1 MRSHSTL
8 LPLLASFVLVPSAL
22 ARLDTDPWLSE
33 FGGTPDLSFS
43 GITTFAH
50 LPHSRCLDRPDTPFD
65 VAILGVP
72 FDTAVSYRPG
82 ARFGPNGLRSGSRR
96 QRPERGYS
104 SVLGINPYM
113 TGLNIVSARGGG
125 EGMERAR
132 GRRVAA
138 GRGSWGKVTVV
149 WMWEPM
155 AGRRLQAREA
165 RLDKDENDSLSRSFL
180 FPLRLVSA
188 KRELY

>member
-1 MRSHSTL
+1 MRAHPVL
-8 LPLLASFVLVPSAL
+8 LPLLTSFVLVPSAL
-22 ARLDTDPWLSE
+22 ARVQTDPWLSE

-113 TGLNIVSARGGG
+113 TGLNIVSGRAQGREIVPG
-125 EGMERAR
+125 ERKSQTEWSPL
-132 GRRVAA
+132 A
-138 GRGSWGKVTVV
+138 GAVTVV
-149 WMWEPM
+149 WM
-155 AGRRLQAREA
+155 
-165 RLDKDENDSLSRSFL
+165 
-180 FPLRLVSA
+180 
-188 KRELY
+188 